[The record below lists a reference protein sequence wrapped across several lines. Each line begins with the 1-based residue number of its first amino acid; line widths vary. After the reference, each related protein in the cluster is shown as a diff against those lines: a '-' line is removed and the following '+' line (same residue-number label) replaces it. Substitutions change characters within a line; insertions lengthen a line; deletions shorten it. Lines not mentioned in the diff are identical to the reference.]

1 MRRSEFLSSLIALP
15 FVGSLL
21 GHKPEPARP
30 TDEVVTSGL
39 AQINDGYEWTGV
51 TTTTSCGTGWLVNGT
66 CVSGN
71 GVSYIDLGDHV
82 QSTFTS

>member
-15 FVGSLL
+15 FVGSLF
-21 GHKPEPARP
+21 GHKVEPS
-30 TDEVVTSGL
+30 EVVTSGL
-39 AQINDGYEWTGV
+39 AQIDDGDEWAGV

-66 CVSGN
+66 YVSGN

-82 QSTFTS
+82 QSTFTF